1 MNICKRHKFY
11 YDAWIASSKKIFK
24 DALYFFL
31 KKDFIHFGATIVKS
45 YQNMFALM
53 FASSIFYFKNSTIDL
68 IRYAAD
74 LRNEGIFVF
83 ETMDAGPQV
92 KFLCLE
98 ENLNTILKG
107 LKQNFTG
114 IDFIVSKVGC
124 DLEWI

>member
-1 MNICKRHKFY
+1 MLGLLLVKRFLKMLY
-11 YDAWIASSKKIFK
+11 IF
-24 DALYFFL
+24 F
-31 KKDFIHFGATIVKS
+31 KKDFVHFGATIVKS

-68 IRYAAD
+68 IKYAAY
-74 LRNEGIFVF
+74 LRNKGILVF

-98 ENLNTILKG
+98 KNLNTILKG
-107 LKQNFTG
+107 LKQNFTD
-114 IDFIVSKVGC
+114 IEFIVSKVGC

>member
-1 MNICKRHKFY
+1 M
-11 YDAWIASSKKIFK
+11 
-24 DALYFFL
+24 
-31 KKDFIHFGATIVKS
+31 
-45 YQNMFALM
+45 
-53 FASSIFYFKNSTIDL
+53 
-68 IRYAAD
+68 
-74 LRNEGIFVF
+74 RNEGIFVF

-114 IDFIVSKVGC
+114 IDFIVSKVGR